1 MSFNHVFIKEAHEKF
16 PDVTACLAD
25 VETNDTPLNLLDLRW
40 ADFNNDKEVTL
51 CVFYIADIL
60 RTSERVEDWFRAQ
73 GMAIYAFTISDTQKP
88 PLTSRTL
95 RGSFLEYV
103 PPSCSIYSMF
113 VAPLFS
119 DAPWRPDWD
128 VRRNAIGVQIAYM
141 RNGEIAG
148 VRVERGSCLN

>member
-1 MSFNHVFIKEAHEKF
+1 MSFNHVFIKDAHEKF
-16 PDVTACLAD
+16 PNVTACLAD
-25 VETNDTPLNLLDLRW
+25 VEANDKTLNLLNLKW
-40 ADFNNDKEVTL
+40 AEFNDDEEVRL

-73 GMAIYAFTISDTQKP
+73 GMGIHAFTISETQNP

-95 RGSFLEYV
+95 RGSFSEHDRV
-103 PPSCSIYSMF
+103 TCSFYSMF
-113 VAPLFS
+113 VAPLFNG
-119 DAPWRPDWD
+119 APWRPDWD

-148 VRVERGSCLN
+148 VQVERGSCLN